1 MKKRKEKEQK
11 MKEKQKK
18 KEVLIKSFYNC
29 DNENEFITE
38 IQLPIIEM

>member
-1 MKKRKEKEQK
+1 
-11 MKEKQKK
+11 
-18 KEVLIKSFYNC
+18 LIKSFHNC